1 MVTTRFESG
10 SVQKGIGTII
20 AAKLVVST
28 TSLSDVAD
36 FSFEMSA
43 NGGSNWESVSN
54 DVTHSFTN
62 TGTDLRYAIIGESG
76 AQLKVKQ
83 TDGSDLPI
91 NVFANPSE

>member
-10 SVQKGIGTII
+10 SVQKGIGTIV
-20 AAKLVVST
+20 AAKFIIST
-28 TSLSDVAD
+28 TALSDVAD

-43 NGGSNWESVSN
+43 DGGSNWETVSN
-54 DVTHSFTN
+54 DTRYEFTN